1 MNKIEP
7 YSAITYTM
15 DLSKN
20 IIELREKIATDE
32 KVLAGLKKDNIS
44 EKECYSNIYIHYQNK
59 LLFYDLILRNEFGKK
74 ILGNSFSKT
83 YYDVLSQKG
92 WIMFRQDFRVS
103 GYSNKDSE
111 QLYVDFFHEYFHTYF
126 PSSISFDSKIANAYY
141 QQCRLAYVND
151 AYYIC
156 AQGLFPVIEYLHKLV
171 GKFDGES
178 IFKIRNNFDKTK
190 EQVESISQ
198 PFKTNI
204 DFFVRMIDNVNL
216 LIKEHIFSKSIEKDE
231 EPSIINRN
239 RISHG
244 IFTREIDKKD
254 CLQLF
259 CIVMALESLSDI
271 IETDNR
277 RKQILNEIKEIAKKI

>member
-1 MNKIEP
+1 
-7 YSAITYTM
+7 M

-20 IIELREKIATDE
+20 IFELREKISSDE
-32 KVLAGLKKDNIS
+32 KALVSLNQDNIND
-44 EKECYSNIYIHYQNK
+44 KEHYTNLYIHNQNK
-59 LLFYDLILRNEFGKK
+59 YLYYELILRNEFGKSL
-74 ILGNSFSKT
+74 LGNYYSKT
-83 YYDVLSQKG
+83 YDLLYKKG

-111 QLYVDFFHEYFHTYF
+111 QLYVEFFHEHFQTYF
-126 PSSISFDSKIANAYY
+126 PSSISFDSKIANIYY

-156 AQGLFPVIEYLHKLV
+156 AQGLFPVIEYLYKQV
-171 GKFDGES
+171 GRFDGKT
-178 IFKIRNNFDKTK
+178 IFRINKNFEKTK

-204 DFFVRMIDNVNL
+204 DFFVRMIENVNS
-216 LIKEHIFSKSIEKDE
+216 LIKEHIFSTSIEKDE
-231 EPSIINRN
+231 EPPVINRN
-239 RISHG
+239 RVSHG

-259 CIVMALESLSDI
+259 CIVMALKSLSDI

-277 RKQILNEIKEIAKKI
+277 RKRILIEMKDIANKIKELDIKQ